1 MRGVLLA
8 VRAVRA
14 QRGLVV
20 GLEALME
27 GSVTE

>member
-14 QRGLVV
+14 KRGLVV
-20 GLEALME
+20 GLEALMD
-27 GSVTE
+27 GGVPA